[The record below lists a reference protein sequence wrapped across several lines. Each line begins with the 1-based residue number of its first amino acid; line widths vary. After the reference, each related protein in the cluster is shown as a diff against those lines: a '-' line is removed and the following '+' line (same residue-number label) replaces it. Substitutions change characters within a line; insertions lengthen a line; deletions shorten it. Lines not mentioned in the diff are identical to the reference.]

1 MWRAPPGAP
10 ASPPRSSPKPGS
22 RMSHGPRI
30 SRASGLATKRILP
43 KRSCWIAG
51 LLDRRASEIDA
62 LLTDALDAVRD
73 ALEAEEVT
81 HVPIQTTVTVTAA
94 QAPIA
99 AVPKTGTSRAI
110 PATPGV
116 AGSRVRDVRLVKIR
130 KTDHYAR
137 LAAVK
142 RLIELATAGRSLP
155 RAADAAEAQLATLE
169 QLETLVELSQRT
181 Q

>member
-1 MWRAPPGAP
+1 MARAARR
-10 ASPPRSSPKPGS
+10 ARIAAALIAKT
-22 RMSHGPRI
+22 RLTDVARAENI
-30 SRASGLATKRILP
+30 SREWASHEAHTPETQLL
-43 KRSCWIAG
+43 IAG

-94 QAPIA
+94 QAQIA